1 MADSN
6 ENANQRGTT
15 TIADTVVAKTAGV
28 AAREVSGVHALG
40 GTASQAIGAVRRRVG
55 RTPLTQGVSV
65 EVGQTQTAIDL
76 SMEVD
81 YGQAI
86 HRVAQR
92 VRDRVIS
99 AVEGATGLQVT
110 EVNITVTDCHVEG
123 VDEEAG
129 GEGEQGEGGGSS
141 SRRSLQ

>member
-6 ENANQRGTT
+6 ENSNQRGTT
-15 TIADTVVAKTAGV
+15 TIADAVVAKTAGM

-55 RTPLTQGVSV
+55 RTSVTQGVSV
-65 EVGQTQTAIDL
+65 EVGQSQAAIDL
-76 SMEVD
+76 NMEVD

-86 HRVAQR
+86 HRVAQH

-99 AVEGATGLQVT
+99 AVEGATGLEVT
-110 EVNITVTDCHVEG
+110 EVNITVTDCYVEG
-123 VDEEAG
+123 LDDE
-129 GEGEQGEGGGSS
+129 GEGGSGEGGGSS
-141 SRRSLQ
+141 SSGRRAAQ